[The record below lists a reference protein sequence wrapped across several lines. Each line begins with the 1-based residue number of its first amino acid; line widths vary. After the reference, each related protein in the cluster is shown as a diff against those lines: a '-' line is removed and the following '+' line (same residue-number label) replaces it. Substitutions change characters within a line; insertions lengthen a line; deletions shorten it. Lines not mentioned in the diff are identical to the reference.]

1 MLTARLEIEEV
12 KLVSLQG
19 DHGNWP
25 IQRTDK
31 NLKRKK

>member
-1 MLTARLEIEEV
+1 
-12 KLVSLQG
+12 VSLQG

-31 NLKRKK
+31 NLKRKKWMTASWL